1 MADIENQNSLIPL
14 SQAVETIKTA
24 ILQGQYEAVKG
35 VNRIQLVV
43 YFSIGKYLSENTH
56 HFAYGSAALKVIS
69 EQLRKELP
77 GLRGYSETQL
87 KEMRKFYDEW
97 IFLDAKKSVATDK
110 CATKKKSVVTDE
122 SQLTINQSD
131 IYHTMVI
138 PDVTEFPIEDFFAV
152 PFTHHTRIIA
162 LCKERDARFY
172 YIHRTAEEHLSV
184 EALKKL
190 INQQAYEHRE
200 QIPNN
205 FSKALVNS
213 SVARKAVM
221 MFKDSYALDF
231 NNVEEIGLRDKIDVD
246 ERVIEKEIVQNV
258 KNFIMTFGHD
268 FTFVGNQY
276 HLEVYNHDFFPD
288 LQYVCPM
295 RHLYTLNMDNKQ
307 DILWSVMHDFCLSS
321 DDKTIYYRHSDHLG
335 SANWITDFHGDPIQ
349 YLHYLP
355 YGELLL
361 NQQVAGYDERYKFTD
376 KERDAESG
384 YDYFGARYYASP
396 LYNWTS
402 VDPLADQSPQIS
414 PYAYCNWNPIK
425 FVDPDGEEKHIFLHP
440 SNDENIYESSMN
452 YVDNVPSI
460 HIWAHGNN
468 HRINFYDKNNN
479 TTYEATTV
487 DKLVAFLNDNVFQY
501 SDAWKNHESEGSQAV
516 IVLHSCETG
525 KGKNSIGQQLS
536 EQLPNTVVIAPNEKV
551 AVTKDAKELG
561 AYKTKELVKPD
572 GTKAQTID
580 KVGAWVM
587 FREGKMI
594 GSFNGATPPNV
605 TNPKQFQLDN

>member
-122 SQLTINQSD
+122 SQLTLNQSD

-162 LCKERDARFY
+162 LCKELDARFY

-231 NNVEEIGLRDKIDVD
+231 INVEEIGLRDKIDVD

-288 LQYVCPM
+288 LLFFN
-295 RHLYTLNMDNKQ
+295 RELNALVVVELKAGEFNPSYLGQ
-307 DILWSVMHDFCLSS
+307 LTTYLQIL
-321 DDKTIYYRHSDHLG
+321 DDKVRKPH
-335 SANWITDFHGDPIQ
+335 
-349 YLHYLP
+349 
-355 YGELLL
+355 
-361 NQQVAGYDERYKFTD
+361 
-376 KERDAESG
+376 
-384 YDYFGARYYASP
+384 
-396 LYNWTS
+396 
-402 VDPLADQSPQIS
+402 
-414 PYAYCNWNPIK
+414 
-425 FVDPDGEEKHIFLHP
+425 
-440 SNDENIYESSMN
+440 EN
-452 YVDNVPSI
+452 PSI
-460 HIWAHGNN
+460 GIVLCKSADKAFVEYVIK
-468 HRINFYDKNNN
+468 RYDSPMGVATY
-479 TTYEATTV
+479 TTADDMPE
-487 DKLVAFLNDNVFQY
+487 NVRRALPDVEELKRVL
-501 SDAWKNHESEGSQAV
+501 SKESE
-516 IVLHSCETG
+516 
-525 KGKNSIGQQLS
+525 K
-536 EQLPNTVVIAPNEKV
+536 
-551 AVTKDAKELG
+551 
-561 AYKTKELVKPD
+561 
-572 GTKAQTID
+572 
-580 KVGAWVM
+580 
-587 FREGKMI
+587 
-594 GSFNGATPPNV
+594 
-605 TNPKQFQLDN
+605 